1 MTPCTYVVCA
11 NLVDWQIPKYGMFHI
26 LDPEVVVMFKKGKV
40 LAVPR
45 LFFVR
50 FRKTQGAKTQ
60 AFFETQGQKLKV
72 FSKTQGIGG
81 FYSYFSNLNILEDIT
96 DIIRN
101 KVSKVSADRYS
112 PN

>member
-1 MTPCTYVVCA
+1 M
-11 NLVDWQIPKYGMFHI
+11 
-26 LDPEVVVMFKKGKV
+26 
-40 LAVPR
+40 
-45 LFFVR
+45 R

-81 FYSYFSNLNILEDIT
+81 FHSYFSNLIILEDIT

-101 KVSKVSADRYS
+101 KVSADRYS